1 MRYAWKWSLVDAFA
15 DFGWIFMQL
24 GIYSLGFL
32 DKVSNFLQFY
42 GILLM

>member
-1 MRYAWKWSLVDAFA
+1 VDDFN

-24 GIYSLGFL
+24 GFHTLGFL

>member
-15 DFGWIFMQL
+15 DFGWIFLQL
-24 GIYSLGFL
+24 GFYALGFF